1 MKYQASPGPSLCIAI
16 ILVVLCAA
24 HLSFGADMKK
34 IEFSPFVD
42 FDVTLHGGIGKHW
55 NGFAGSAGAGAE
67 ALYVVNNNFAFGVNG
82 KTNLVYDCYLDDS
95 KEGTVVDEYG
105 IWTGSLGG
113 IVYMGEMFYLSYMAI
128 VELNTFHEETYVST
142 DEEDVTVEKLPY
154 KIEDMNY
161 TLEAGLRT
169 DYHMSVYTSLNS
181 QFVIPEGKKTRFQ
194 VKVGLKYHI

>member
-1 MKYQASPGPSLCIAI
+1 MKYQTSPGPSICIAI
-16 ILVVLCAA
+16 ILAVLCLA
-24 HLSFGADMKK
+24 HISFGADMKK
-34 IEFSPFVD
+34 IEISPFVD
-42 FDVTLHGGIGKHW
+42 FDVTLHGGIG
-55 NGFAGSAGAGAE
+55 
-67 ALYVVNNNFAFGVNG
+67 NNNFAFGVNG